1 MALAPPCGHEFDA
14 VGVGV
19 LVTTG
24 PGGTTDL
31 VAIVNV
37 ESIDRSTPNPRDY
50 GIVHGDL
57 TAMSEGSR
65 KEVLGGILGSLMGT
79 GAIGAMFLFGE
90 GRMFEVGGWGWLVVC
105 LVFLALCLWSLR
117 RSGLLRSRGKR
128 LVCQKTVRELVDL
141 RRGDDNMTDI
151 QKEKAVAQFKGQRLT
166 VRGAVDD
173 VEKDWPWGWKVTVNP
188 EGPGGRE
195 DRASVDLCF
204 FRKCD
209 VAGLGK
215 GDRLKCT
222 GRIDDITSYSVSLE
236 DCEYE
241 SSLSAEV
248 EVVEVDDD
256 EDSECENPR
265 STPRIWCST
274 TIPKLIELRRGKE
287 GMTDVQKEQQVESHI
302 RRWIEVRGKVSEVA
316 KGFGG
321 DGFRVT
327 LGFGSSD
334 YNGFDYEV
342 EMDFDARHD
351 LEDLN
356 VSDSF
361 AGAGVIRTIHPHT
374 IYLEDCESS
383 RETFIGDS

>member
-1 MALAPPCGHEFDA
+1 M
-14 VGVGV
+14 
-19 LVTTG
+19 
-24 PGGTTDL
+24 
-31 VAIVNV
+31 AIVYV
-37 ESIDRSTPNPRDY
+37 QSIDRSTPNPRDY
-50 GIVHGDL
+50 AIGHGELDYDML
-57 TAMSEGSR
+57 EGSR
-65 KEVLGGILGSLMGT
+65 KEVVWGILASLMGT

-105 LVFLALCLWSLR
+105 LVFLSLCLWSLR

-166 VRGAVDD
+166 VTGAVDD
-173 VEKDWPWGWKVTVNP
+173 VEKDWPWGWTVTVSP

-195 DRASVDLCF
+195 DSASVDLCF

-209 VAGLGK
+209 VAGLAK

-222 GRIDDITSYSVSLE
+222 GRIDDITSYSVSME

-241 SSLSAEV
+241 SSLSA
-248 EVVEVDDD
+248 
-256 EDSECENPR
+256 ENPR

-302 RRWIEVRGKVSEVA
+302 GRWIEVRGKVSEVS

-321 DGFRVT
+321 CGFCVT

-334 YNGFDYEV
+334 YKGFDYEV

-361 AGAGVIRTIHPHT
+361 AGAGVIRTIHRHT